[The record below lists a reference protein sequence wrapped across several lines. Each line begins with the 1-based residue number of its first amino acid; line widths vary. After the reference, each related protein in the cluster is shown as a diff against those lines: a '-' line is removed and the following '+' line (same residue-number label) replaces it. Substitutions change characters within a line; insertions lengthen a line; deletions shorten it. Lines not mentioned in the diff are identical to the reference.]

1 MDTGTGA
8 RTTQTS
14 SVLHQ
19 PSQDP
24 LDEKGPSTDQ
34 HGSLGLSLGH
44 QDLPSSELPPITVTP
59 ATPAEPHRRF
69 TLSVDEKDSLK
80 GRRSSSADGTGRKVQ
95 QMLRARV
102 HKGQAKI
109 STISRKLGN
118 GVVRNGNLKRT
129 SSAPDFHAV
138 LQNHNYQASSI
149 HSRRRLRSLIRHNA
163 AVAPIESP
171 PAPPPPLPPVKEE
184 TPILHATRDD
194 KLISDLWAMSA
205 ATFRRLGKIEQ
216 AKGAIQEAE
225 VKDSENPAVWV
236 QLGLYYM
243 VLDRNTEALEAFQK
257 ALFISPDDIAASV
270 HLCRIHLSTK
280 SSAGTVDSD
289 KADLVAGLLGHL
301 TRGPGWDVPEAW
313 YYLAKAYGLQGR
325 KDKERES
332 LATALSLSDRRSIRD
347 IGRAV
352 GWCL

>member
-1 MDTGTGA
+1 
-8 RTTQTS
+8 
-14 SVLHQ
+14 
-19 PSQDP
+19 
-24 LDEKGPSTDQ
+24 
-34 HGSLGLSLGH
+34 
-44 QDLPSSELPPITVTP
+44 
-59 ATPAEPHRRF
+59 
-69 TLSVDEKDSLK
+69 
-80 GRRSSSADGTGRKVQ
+80 
-95 QMLRARV
+95 
-102 HKGQAKI
+102 
-109 STISRKLGN
+109 
-118 GVVRNGNLKRT
+118 
-129 SSAPDFHAV
+129 
-138 LQNHNYQASSI
+138 
-149 HSRRRLRSLIRHNA
+149 
-163 AVAPIESP
+163 
-171 PAPPPPLPPVKEE
+171 
-184 TPILHATRDD
+184 
-194 KLISDLWAMSA
+194 MSA

-236 QLGLYYM
+236 QVRISHVCYHACSLIMTQLGLYYM